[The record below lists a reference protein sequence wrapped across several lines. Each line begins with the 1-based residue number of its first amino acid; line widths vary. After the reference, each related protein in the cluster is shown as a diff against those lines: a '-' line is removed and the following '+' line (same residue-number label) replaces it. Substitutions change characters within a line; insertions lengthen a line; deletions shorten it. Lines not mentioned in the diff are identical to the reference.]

1 MNKMLVPS
9 AVNTATPMLDLAT
22 ATLGRSIFIYIDSE
36 KVWGCLGLRVSAKAS
51 ATPPPS
57 ST

>member
-1 MNKMLVPS
+1 MLVPS